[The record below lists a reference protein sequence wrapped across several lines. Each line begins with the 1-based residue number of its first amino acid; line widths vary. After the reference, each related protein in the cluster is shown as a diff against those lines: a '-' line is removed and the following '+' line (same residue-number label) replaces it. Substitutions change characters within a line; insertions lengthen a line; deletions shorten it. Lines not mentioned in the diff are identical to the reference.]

1 MMMMTELVKLQR
13 IIGKERKGLGEHD
26 NEEHS
31 LLHSRNTNRNI
42 FKKSAG
48 QCIDS
53 DDDDPFFSRTK
64 TYGGGVKSMKG
75 I

>member
-42 FKKSAG
+42 FKKSAR

-53 DDDDPFFSRTK
+53 DVDDPFFSRERRHME
-64 TYGGGVKSMKG
+64 G
-75 I
+75 